1 LDLCAGYAHAK
12 VLSCL
17 VHIGRSDV
25 APDNAVGIRRNLS
38 AYYARPAFE
47 NNNLVELFSFRLV
60 HIHDDNAAFGPSCR
74 CEMLHH
80 KCLPR
85 YGKCVT
91 VGTVL
96 ALFCG

>member
-1 LDLCAGYAHAK
+1 MDLCAGYAHAK

-47 NNNLVELFSFRLV
+47 NNNLVELFSFRV
-60 HIHDDNAAFGPSCR
+60 YGEFVNPRINASAR
-74 CEMLHH
+74 A
-80 KCLPR
+80 
-85 YGKCVT
+85 
-91 VGTVL
+91 VL
-96 ALFCG
+96 